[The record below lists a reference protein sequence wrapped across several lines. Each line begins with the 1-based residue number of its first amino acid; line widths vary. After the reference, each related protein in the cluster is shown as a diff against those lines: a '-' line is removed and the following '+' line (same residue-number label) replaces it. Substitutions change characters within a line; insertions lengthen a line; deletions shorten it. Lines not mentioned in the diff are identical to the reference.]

1 MRSQWALQDSTE
13 DTAGGRNL
21 QACTE
26 ASLQD
31 SAVSTPRVA
40 DSVQQRRR
48 VKN

>member
-1 MRSQWALQDSTE
+1 MGSQLALQDSTE

-21 QACTE
+21 QACIE

-31 SAVSTPRVA
+31 SAVSTPRVM
-40 DSVQQRRR
+40 DSVQQTRT